1 MSTNKL
7 DSKNYCGGKVPEFGD
22 GYSDF
27 RSDYDPE
34 AKKRNEEH
42 SKELLSSAPDYI
54 KQAIAE
60 NQLATSSNKAA
71 DK

>member
-7 DSKNYCGGKVPEFGD
+7 DPKNFCGGKVPEFGD

-27 RSDYDPE
+27 RSDYDPI
-34 AKKRNEEH
+34 AKKRNENH
-42 SKELLSSAPDYI
+42 TKELLSSAPDYI

-60 NQLATSSNKAA
+60 HQQATSSTKAA